1 MLSFSSGQ
9 LFAFS
14 LPDYIIISLN
24 ASSHNLRTPVRIM
37 VARKN
42 VTQLCLT
49 LYDPLDYSLLG
60 SSVHRILQTR
70 ILEWIAIPF
79 SREFSQPRDRTQ
91 VCLHSCTAGRFF
103 TSEPLGKPISQVKKN
118 AFLTLF
124 PHAILCLKRSIL
136 RNKL

>member
-1 MLSFSSGQ
+1 MLSFSSGE

-91 VCLHSCTAGRFF
+91 VSPALQVNSLPTEPPGNYNTLSWSCSG
-103 TSEPLGKPISQVKKN
+103 
-118 AFLTLF
+118 
-124 PHAILCLKRSIL
+124 
-136 RNKL
+136 NKLEHLYIHH